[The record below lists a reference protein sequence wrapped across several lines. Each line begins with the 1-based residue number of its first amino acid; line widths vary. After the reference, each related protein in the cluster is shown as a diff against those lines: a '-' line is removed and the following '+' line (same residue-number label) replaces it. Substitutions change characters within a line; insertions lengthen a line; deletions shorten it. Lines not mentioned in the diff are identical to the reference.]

1 MGELPEA
8 FLTKLPAWREAYARD
23 GVVLVPG
30 VLDASEQAVARKM
43 FDWSRGHPG
52 QAAGEVTLG
61 GPGQTVFIDTHS
73 RYSRAWYLDALKDS
87 LMPAIA
93 AAVLGV
99 DRLWYLGEQVF
110 VKTGEEGTRSTP
122 WHQDSDL
129 PIDATGAI
137 GLWMAFEP
145 LDRAHGLQFVRGSHR
160 GPELNP
166 ITSVDADGTH
176 FLYPSATHLVPF
188 PDIDADR
195 SAFDIIAWDY
205 RPGDLILFHTL
216 TIHGGATVP
225 PGGKRNTLCVRFVDA
240 EVRYKP
246 RPERA
251 LNGNLAAEATD
262 FLWEGLAEGMPVH
275 QGRQFVQVLGGPA

>member
-1 MGELPEA
+1 MDGLPES
-8 FLTKLPAWREAYARD
+8 FLAKLASYREAYARD
-23 GVVLVPG
+23 GAVLVPS
-30 VLDASEQAVARKM
+30 VLDQSEMALARQM
-43 FDWSRGHPG
+43 FDWSRKHPG

-61 GPGQTVFIDTHS
+61 GPDKTVFIDTHS
-73 RYSRAWYLDALKDS
+73 QYSRAYYLDILGRSA
-87 LMPAIA
+87 MPAIA

-99 DRLWYLGEQVF
+99 DRLWYLGEQIF
-110 VKTGEEGTRSTP
+110 IKQGEEGSRPTP

-145 LDRAHGLQFVRGSHR
+145 LDRAHGLEFVRGSHR

-166 ITSVDADGTH
+166 IASVDAEGTH
-176 FLYPSATHLVPF
+176 YLYPNASHMAPF

-195 SAFDIIAWDY
+195 GAFDIVAWDY

-225 PGGKRNTLCVRFVDA
+225 PGGERNTLCVRFVD
-240 EVRYKP
+240 EQVRYKP

-251 LNGNLAAEATD
+251 LNGNLAAEAAD
-262 FLWEGLAEGMPVH
+262 FLWEGLEDGMPVH
-275 QGRQFVQVLGGPA
+275 LGTRFEQIYSR

>member
-1 MGELPEA
+1 MTLPES
-8 FLTKLPAWREAYARD
+8 FLANVPAYREAYARD

-30 VLDASEQAVARKM
+30 ILDAAEQALARQM
-43 FDWSRGHPG
+43 FDWSRMHPG
-52 QAAGEVTLG
+52 QASGDVELG
-61 GPGQTVFIDTHS
+61 GPNQTVFIDTHS
-73 RYSRAWYLDALKDS
+73 SGSRSYYLDMLGRSA
-87 LMPAIA
+87 MPAIA

-110 VKTGEEGTRSTP
+110 VKTGEEGSRATP

-129 PIDATGAI
+129 AIDTTGAI
-137 GLWMAFEP
+137 GMWMAFEP
-145 LDRAHGLQFVRGSHR
+145 LDRAHGLEFVRGSHR

-166 ITSVDADGTH
+166 IASIDADGPH
-176 FLYPSATHLVPF
+176 FLYPKASHMAPF

-195 SAFDIIAWDY
+195 STFDIVAWDY
-205 RPGDLILFHTL
+205 RPGDVILFHTL

-225 PGGKRNTLCVRFVDA
+225 PGGERNTLCVRFVDA
-240 EVRYKP
+240 EVRYQP

-262 FLWEGLAEGMPVH
+262 FLWEGLEDGMPVH
-275 QGRQFVQVLGGPA
+275 HGTQFSRIFG